1 MKFLCSMLFVVVAL
15 HAECRVLCF
24 AGHVPAK
31 PQPACHESSS
41 PPAGERP
48 SDGDDA
54 NSCGQEPGIQSRII
68 SVVKCG
74 LDSVA
79 LEPVAPVVL
88 LNDILT
94 GILPFSTEPSPDSPR
109 PLRFS
114 VLRI

>member
-1 MKFLCSMLFVVVAL
+1 MKFLCSMLLVVVAL

-54 NSCGQEPGIQSRII
+54 NSCGQEPGIQSKII

-74 LDSVA
+74 LESVA
-79 LEPVAPVVL
+79 LEPVASFVL
-88 LNDILT
+88 FNDILT
-94 GILPFSTEPSPDSPR
+94 RTLPFSAEPSPDSPPR
-109 PLRFS
+109 LRFS